1 MSARSPSASTRSPCL
16 EKCRNS
22 LCDVGTVGGY
32 TGRSRDTSRTGFR
45 HRAGLLLRFRLH
57 GDFRLFD
64 AGFLFRALRNLFLCA
79 ALGLFA
85 LLFQSLHF
93 LLAFLERNG
102 HKNLLKF
109 ALQSVTAVNPPRTLP
124 AGFPRLAGGFFGT
137 CFVNFQIPAANL
149 LAIQSCNGLGSFLVV
164 WHLHEGKS
172 PRATGFAILH
182 QVKAAHLSE
191 RLEQIV

>member
-45 HRAGLLLRFRLH
+45 HCAGLLLRFRLH

-93 LLAFLERNG
+93 LLAFLECNG

-109 ALQSVTAVNPPRTLP
+109 TLQSVTAVNLPRTLP
-124 AGFPRLAGGFFGT
+124 AGFPRLAGSFPVVFVLKTLAVSATVSAPVLQSRRPPGFFSA
-137 CFVNFQIPAANL
+137 CLRSLPN
-149 LAIQSCNGLGSFLVV
+149 S
-164 WHLHEGKS
+164 
-172 PRATGFAILH
+172 
-182 QVKAAHLSE
+182 
-191 RLEQIV
+191 